1 MEWKEEEEK
10 EKKREAAMARKV
22 IVQLASVRC
31 CCCCWLIFRLLLSVA
46 HSAENQKNLPL
57 PPGTSGRVQESSSS
71 SLLCQ

>member
-31 CCCCWLIFRLLLSVA
+31 C
-46 HSAENQKNLPL
+46 
-57 PPGTSGRVQESSSS
+57 
-71 SLLCQ
+71 